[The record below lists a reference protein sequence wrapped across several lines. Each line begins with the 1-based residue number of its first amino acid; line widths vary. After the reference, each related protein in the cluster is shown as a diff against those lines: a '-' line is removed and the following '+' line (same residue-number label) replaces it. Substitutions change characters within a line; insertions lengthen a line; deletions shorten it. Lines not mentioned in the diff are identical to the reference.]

1 MRDAMISQRT
11 YPRVAA
17 ALVASALALGLFAP
31 ASALPATPAA
41 PVDAER
47 LASLQ
52 SRVDALT
59 AELDALD
66 RDLGIAAEEWNA
78 AREQLA
84 LARARADA
92 AVIDLAQAEVALREQ
107 QRLLEERAAAIYRN
121 GAEHP
126 LATLL
131 GASSL
136 SDLIARLRF
145 LNALGEADARTVASL
160 SSQRDYA
167 RRTAEEAEAAAKRAE
182 ELEFELA
189 ARKIEIELRIQERQE
204 LLANAQAEVL
214 ALLAEQSAARQAEEA
229 AFLRRLLAGSQDGTV
244 SVQPGSPVETA
255 LAYLGVPYVWGGESP
270 TAGFDCSGLVMYVF
284 RQHGVQLPHY
294 SRAQFALGERV
305 TPADLKPGDVVF
317 FGSPVYHV
325 GIYVGGGWFVH
336 APRTGDVVRLARLAD
351 RRDYAGARRYE
362 WSMRTAP
369 PAGARSTAD

>member
-1 MRDAMISQRT
+1 MDRLRSRIPSI
-11 YPRVAA
+11 AA
-17 ALVASALALGLFAP
+17 ALTIAAFVGCGAP
-31 ASALPATPAA
+31 GMALPSDTAGRTAQT
-41 PVDAER
+41 
-47 LASLQ
+47 ASLESLQ
-52 SRVDALT
+52 ARVDALS
-59 AELDALD
+59 AELEALD
-66 RDLGIAAEEWNA
+66 RDLGIASEEYNA

-92 AVIDLAQAEVALREQ
+92 AVVDLAASEVALQEQ
-107 QRLLEERAAAIYRN
+107 QRLLEERAAAIYRD

-131 GASSL
+131 QARSL
-136 SDLIARLRF
+136 SDALARLRF
-145 LNALGEADARTVASL
+145 LGAIGEADARMTAQL
-160 SSQRDYA
+160 AAQRDLA
-167 RRTAEEAEAAAKRAE
+167 RRTAEEAEAAATRAE

-214 ALLAEQSAARQAEEA
+214 AVLAEQAAARQREEA
-229 AFLRRLLAGSQDGTV
+229 EFLRRLLAGSADGTITV
-244 SVQPGSPVETA
+244 TPGSPVETA

-270 TAGFDCSGLVMYVF
+270 TAGFDCSGLVLYVF

-305 TPADLKPGDVVF
+305 APADLQPGDAVF
-317 FGSPVYHV
+317 FGNPVYHV

-351 RRDYAGARRYE
+351 RRDYAGARRYD
-362 WSMRTAP
+362 WAARTAAP
-369 PAGARSTAD
+369 TGARTTAE

>member
-1 MRDAMISQRT
+1 MTLRHPYRT
-11 YPRVAA
+11 LVAA
-17 ALVASALALGLFAP
+17 ALAAAIALGGP
-31 ASALPATPAA
+31 ASVLALPATPAA
-41 PVDAER
+41 APSPALDAAR
-47 LASLQ
+47 LADLQ
-52 SRVDALT
+52 SRVDSLT
-59 AELDALD
+59 AELEALD

-92 AVIDLAQAEVALREQ
+92 AVIDLAAAEVSLREQ
-107 QRLLEERAAAIYRN
+107 QRLLEERAAAIYRD

-131 GASSL
+131 EAKSIT
-136 SDLIARLRF
+136 DLLARLRF
-145 LNALGEADARTVASL
+145 LGAIGEADARTAAAL
-160 SSQRDYA
+160 EAQRDLA
-167 RRTAEEAEAAAKRAE
+167 RRTAEEAEAAARRAE

-204 LLANAQAEVL
+204 LLASAQAEVL
-214 ALLAEQSAARQAEEA
+214 ALLAEQAAVRQQEEA
-229 AFLRRLLAGSQDGTV
+229 AFLQQLLAGSADGTV
-244 SVQPGSPVETA
+244 TVTPGSPVETA

-270 TAGFDCSGLVMYVF
+270 VAGFDCSGLVMYVF

-305 TPADLKPGDVVF
+305 APADLQPGDAVF
-317 FGSPVYHV
+317 FGNPVYHV

-351 RRDYAGARRYE
+351 RRDYAGARRYD
-362 WSMRTAP
+362 WSPRTAP
-369 PAGARSTAD
+369 IEGARTATD

>member
-1 MRDAMISQRT
+1 MLLAA
-11 YPRVAA
+11 VALDPASLASAAPSTVPDRSAAVDSLA
-17 ALVASALALGLFAP
+17 ALQA
-31 ASALPATPAA
+31 
-41 PVDAER
+41 
-47 LASLQ
+47 
-52 SRVDALT
+52 RVDQLA

-66 RDLGIAAEEWNA
+66 RELGIAAEEYNA
-78 AREQLA
+78 ARGQLA

-92 AVIDLAQAEVALREQ
+92 AIVDLAAAEVALQEQ
-107 QRLLEERAAAIYRN
+107 QRLLEERAAAIYRD

-131 GASSL
+131 QAESL
-136 SDLIARLRF
+136 SDLLARLRF
-145 LNALGEADARTVASL
+145 LGAIGEADARTAASL
-160 SSQRDYA
+160 EAQRDLA
-167 RRTAEEAEAAAKRAE
+167 RRTAEEAEAAARRAE

-204 LLANAQAEVL
+204 LLASAQAEVL
-214 ALLAEQSAARQAEEA
+214 ALLAEQAAARQREEA
-229 AFLRRLLAGSQDGTV
+229 EFLRRLLAGSPDGTITV
-244 SVQPGSPVETA
+244 TPGSPVETA

-294 SRAQFALGERV
+294 SRAQFALGERIA
-305 TPADLKPGDVVF
+305 PADLRPGDVVF
-317 FGSPVYHV
+317 FGNPVYHV

-362 WSMRTAP
+362 WSPRTAP
-369 PAGARSTAD
+369 PEGARTTVR

>member
-1 MRDAMISQRT
+1 MF
-11 YPRVAA
+11 VAA
-17 ALVASALALGLFAP
+17 ALAVAVALGGTFP
-31 ASALPATPAA
+31 AAALPPDRSPAPTAAA
-41 PVDAER
+41 PDTAR
-47 LASLQ
+47 LADLQ
-52 SRVDALT
+52 SRVDSLT
-59 AELDALD
+59 AELEALD
-66 RDLGIAAEEWNA
+66 RELGIAAEEWNA
-78 AREQLA
+78 ARDQLA

-92 AVIDLAQAEVALREQ
+92 AVVDLAAAEVALQEQ
-107 QRLLEERAAAIYRN
+107 QRLLEERAAAIYRD

-131 GASSL
+131 QAKSL
-136 SDLIARLRF
+136 ADLLARLRF
-145 LNALGEADARTVASL
+145 LGAIGEADARTAASL
-160 SSQRDYA
+160 EAQRDLA
-167 RRTAEEAEAAAKRAE
+167 RRTAEEAEAAARRAE

-214 ALLAEQSAARQAEEA
+214 GLLAEQAAARQQEEA
-229 AFLRRLLAGSQDGTV
+229 EFLRRLLAGSPDGTV
-244 SVQPGSPVETA
+244 TVTPGSPVETA

-305 TPADLKPGDVVF
+305 APADLQPGDAVF
-317 FGSPVYHV
+317 FGNPVYHV

-362 WSMRTAP
+362 WSPRSAP
-369 PAGARSTAD
+369 PEGARTTVD